1 MNHTSLERDSTVLY
15 ATELRENQDRD
26 VIVVAQVA
34 RARQASVTLLHVM
47 EMQWRFSQ
55 PFLEEAFYRHHRQH
69 ASERS
74 EDVQQL
80 LVNAEVQ
87 CGTCMLKTGS
97 VVEEILDVAQSLG
110 SSLIALG
117 AGDVELRGGPGMTA
131 LAVMESAPQ
140 SVLIV
145 QPGRQFTQLKTILC
159 PVDHSRPSRFGLE
172 EAIRLAR
179 GANARLIVLS
189 IIPEVSWLAAAAE
202 VGQFKDAK
210 EEYEAQ
216 WAEGLDEFLAVVDFD
231 GVSWTQE
238 LERGASHE
246 QIPIIAKKVAAD
258 LIVMGATGRTGLV
271 RTLLGSTTRRVLR
284 ELPCSILV
292 VREQKD
298 IDPTA

>member
-1 MNHTSLERDSTVLY
+1 MNHTSPEFESPVLY
-15 ATELRENQDRD
+15 ASELREDQDRD
-26 VIVVAQVA
+26 ATIVAQVA
-34 RARQASVTLLHVM
+34 RARQAPVTLLHVI
-47 EMQWRFSQ
+47 EMQWKFSH
-55 PFLEEAFYRHHRQH
+55 PFLEETFYRHHRQR

-80 LVNAEVQ
+80 LVNAQVQ

-97 VVEEILDVAQSLG
+97 VVEEILDAAQTLG

-145 QPGRQFTQLKTILC
+145 QPKRQFAELKTILC

-189 IIPEVSWLAAAAE
+189 IIPEVSWLTAAAE

-210 EEYEAQ
+210 AEYEAQ
-216 WAEGLDEFLAVVDFD
+216 WAEGLDEFLAAIDID

-238 LERGASHE
+238 LERGVAHE
-246 QIPIIAKKVAAD
+246 QIPVIAKKVSAD

-284 ELPCSILV
+284 ELPCSIMV
-292 VREQKD
+292 VREQKG
-298 IDPTA
+298 IDP